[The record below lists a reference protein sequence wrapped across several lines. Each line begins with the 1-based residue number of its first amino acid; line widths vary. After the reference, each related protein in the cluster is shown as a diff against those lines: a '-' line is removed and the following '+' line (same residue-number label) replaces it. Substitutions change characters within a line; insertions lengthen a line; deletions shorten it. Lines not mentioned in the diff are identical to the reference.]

1 MNPFESSP
9 VGFGNDLEL
18 NLADQYVSAYTPMQ
32 AEFNQSSMVGFN
44 DAMNSGYQYTGELGT
59 FEPIL
64 GGAAAYTA
72 PYENQNYFGKVGK
85 TLQNSEIIAE
95 EGNLLTKYLQQ
106 FADIFVPGAAAGSRS
121 TGGCP
126 EHRGF

>member
-59 FEPIL
+59 FEQIL
-64 GGAAAYTA
+64 GGATIKRIRSQLLHKILTA
-72 PYENQNYFGKVGK
+72 FSFRFQRK
-85 TLQNSEIIAE
+85 
-95 EGNLLTKYLQQ
+95 
-106 FADIFVPGAAAGSRS
+106 
-121 TGGCP
+121 
-126 EHRGF
+126 